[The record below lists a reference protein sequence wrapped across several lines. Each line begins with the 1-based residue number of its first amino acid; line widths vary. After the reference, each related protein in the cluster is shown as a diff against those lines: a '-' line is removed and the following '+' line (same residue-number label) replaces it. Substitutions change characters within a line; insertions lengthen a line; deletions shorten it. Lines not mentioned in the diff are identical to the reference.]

1 MNRRNWL
8 AGLGGMLVAGVWSA
22 RSSAAGKF
30 PLVKS
35 KAEWKAS
42 LSPEAYYVLFEE
54 GTERAGTSPLN
65 HEKRVGTFKCAA
77 CN

>member
-35 KAEWKAS
+35 KAEWKAI

-54 GTERAGTSPLN
+54 GT
-65 HEKRVGTFKCAA
+65 
-77 CN
+77 